1 MCWTLNFDNDIDSE
15 WIWLKWMGM
24 DENGWKRSSHHHWG
38 RGHFVTFSRSHQL
51 SASSIILVSNII
63 TNIMIIS
70 NNPDDCDEDVEK
82 GALCRSIHPGRPHR
96 RAAHPRQPGGPIM
109 LMMSLMIMMMMMMMV
124 MMMMIIVLTMISWVS
139 NSLKMWVWLAF
150 HSNQSIFCNYPE
162 VDVV

>member
-1 MCWTLNFDNDIDSE
+1 MYDTFFISSIRISLRWDRSDSMSRHNLFFIFGGIDE
-15 WIWLKWMGM
+15 YGWQCHCHWMGI

-109 LMMSLMIMMMMMMMV
+109 LMMSLMIMMM
-124 MMMMIIVLTMISWVS
+124 IYI
-139 NSLKMWVWLAF
+139 
-150 HSNQSIFCNYPE
+150 
-162 VDVV
+162 